1 LKIFK
6 SSNRFY
12 SLITLSLLLISL
24 ITGALLVWSISLIV
38 NYPDIGATWSFTS
51 GIVYQL
57 STNHPNSSFIKI
69 GDRVLTV
76 NGHSASDNPLIFQ
89 GKSVGDSVDVYLFHD
104 GMVVNAKLL
113 LTAPT
118 SATII
123 NRIIPIPIAAVIW
136 ILCLLVPLFSIMEKK
151 AIFFFLFFQSVTIML
166 ILGNITAFGP
176 EWSRLL
182 FNSLI
187 LFIGPLTVFT
197 HCLLIDTHHT
207 RICKIASII
216 LSTVAIFLWLLHILS
231 PQINQILPNF
241 DSLLKS
247 LRYLWL
253 AVSVL
258 LLLAILIRQ
267 YINQIDTE
275 IKYKIKIIF
284 GANFLGILPLLVFSL
299 IPQALFSYYLIPYEI
314 TLLFILILPLSYGFL
329 VFRHHYLNIERYLNR
344 SIAYLLI
351 LLITA
356 TIYSG
361 FYLLI
366 YETIHSEAIKPLLN
380 WALLILLALFAHPL
394 YNVLFMRIQKLLYGD
409 WYDYQSAIKHVS
421 QAININATK
430 AEVIKAFI
438 DGVQRVFQLE
448 EVHLLWFYDKDKKV
462 NFMAG
467 LLENSALACM
477 ITLFSRDVFVYKM
490 LFDKTTPIPIQ
501 LNQLIDKNNQLSLEE
516 KEVINKKYVFIFP
529 IFGSKGL
536 IGALLLGNKRGRE
549 ALSQSDFETLG
560 VITNYASFAFENM
573 ALVDELKQSNQ
584 ARIRLNQQVL
594 QSSEKERKR
603 LARELH
609 DSVIQTLTA
618 INYQCSQLRR
628 DVGSSKENQVDSI
641 SSTIRNAI
649 LQLRHICADLRP
661 PALDTLGLSAI
672 VRSEIRSMYKPG
684 TPRMKLEIIGEDNCE
699 ASEEVSLCLYRVLKE
714 GLINAIK
721 HSKAN
726 KILITLEYEPN
737 LVKLLIED
745 DGVGFSLPERLLD
758 LSMKGHYGIVGI
770 QEWVDTTG
778 GRFNLFSTPGKG
790 CQLSIE
796 LPFHNNKSRFL
807 KDQEAV

>member
-1 LKIFK
+1 M
-6 SSNRFY
+6 
-12 SLITLSLLLISL
+12 
-24 ITGALLVWSISLIV
+24 AWSISLIV

-57 STNHPNSSFIKI
+57 SANHPNSSFIKI
-69 GDRVLTV
+69 GDRILTI
-76 NGHSASDNPLIFQ
+76 NGRSASDEPLIFH
-89 GKSVGDSVDVYLFHD
+89 GKSVGDSVE
-104 GMVVNAKLL
+104 VNLLHNGYIVKVQLL
-113 LTAPT
+113 LTKPT
-118 SATII
+118 SSTLI
-123 NRIIPIPIAAVIW
+123 NRITPIPIAVLIW
-136 ILCLLVPLFSIMEKK
+136 SLCLLVPLFSVMEKK
-151 AIFFFLFFQSVTIML
+151 AIFFFLFFQSVTTML

-187 LFIGPLTVFT
+187 LFIGPLAIYT
-197 HCLLIDTHHT
+197 HCLLIDTHQT
-207 RICKIASII
+207 RICKFASIT
-216 LSTVAIFLWLLHILS
+216 LSTIAIFLWLIHIFS
-231 PQINQILPNF
+231 TQIDQILRNF
-241 DSLLKS
+241 DSSLRS

-253 AVSVL
+253 AVSVV
-258 LLLAILIRQ
+258 LLLAILIQQ
-267 YINQIDTE
+267 YINQINAE
-275 IKYKIKIIF
+275 NKYKIKIII
-284 GANFLGILPLLVFSL
+284 GANFLGISPLLIFSL
-299 IPQALFSYYLIPYEI
+299 VPQALFSYCLIPYEI
-314 TLLFILILPLSYGFL
+314 TLLFILILPLGYGFL
-329 VFRHHYLNIERYLNR
+329 VFRHQYLNLEKYINR

-356 TIYSG
+356 IIYSG

-366 YETIHSEAIKPLLN
+366 YETIHSESIKPLLN

-394 YNVLFMRIQKLLYGD
+394 YNVLFKRVQKLLYGD
-409 WYDYQSAIKHVS
+409 WYDYQSAVKHVS

-430 AEVIKAFI
+430 AEVIKSFI

-467 LLENSALACM
+467 ILETRALACL
-477 ITLFSRDVFVYKM
+477 INLLSRDVFIYKM
-490 LFDKTTPIPIQ
+490 LSDKTTSIPIQ
-501 LNQLIDKNNQLSLEE
+501 LNQLLDKNSQLSLEE

-529 IFGSKGL
+529 IFGSKDL

-549 ALSQSDFETLG
+549 VLSQSDFDILG

-573 ALVDELKQSNQ
+573 ALIDELKLSNL
-584 ARIRLNQQVL
+584 ARIRLNQQIL

-628 DVGSSKENQVDSI
+628 DVGSSKENQVDII
-641 SSTIRNAI
+641 SSSIRNAI
-649 LQLRHICADLRP
+649 LDLRHICADLRP

-672 VRSEIRSMYKPG
+672 VRSEVRSMSTPG
-684 TPRMKLEIIGEDNCE
+684 TPIMKLDIIGEDNWD
-699 ASEEVSLCLYRVLKE
+699 ASEEVSLCVYRVLKE

-726 KILITLEYEPN
+726 KIFITLEYEPN
-737 LVKLLIED
+737 QVTLVIED
-745 DGVGFSLPERLLD
+745 DGIGFSLPERLLD

-790 CQLSIE
+790 CRLSIE
-796 LPFHNNKSRFL
+796 MPLYNNKSQIL
-807 KDQEAV
+807 NDQEAI